1 MRKNHRKETAMA
13 RKSFHT
19 RSARYSRP
27 EWGEPREASPGA
39 VVAIL
44 VTLIVTIISAGTFN
58 RYTFVEAVLFPLWYV
73 AIGVGI
79 VGGGLFVLAFMRR
92 ERNIGKRVSMFL
104 IMSILCFAVAGIMLA
119 HVNHLFDQ
127 SEPVRYTVMIE
138 DKEYRASGKSRHREF
153 TVTARGD
160 TFDIDVS
167 RRHYKAFDVGDFFVI
182 EYHEGAL
189 GEPYYI
195 AVGGVTEKGDTP

>member
-1 MRKNHRKETAMA
+1 MA
-13 RKSFHT
+13 N
-19 RSARYSRP
+19 RSSRP
-27 EWGEPREASPGA
+27 KPNRTKPAKSTPGA
-39 VVAIL
+39 ATVT
-44 VTLIVTIISAGTFN
+44 VTLLILAVSVVSVAMWE
-58 RYTFVEAVLFPLWYV
+58 RYAFAETDLFPLWYV
-73 AIGVGI
+73 SLGVGI
-79 VGGGLFVLAFMRR
+79 LGGGLFVLKFV
-92 ERNIGKRVSMFL
+92 GKEHGTAKRAGTFL
-104 IMSILCFAVAGIMLA
+104 LMSLLCFFAAGTMLA

-138 DKEYRASGKSRHREF
+138 DKEYRVSGKSRHREF

-182 EYHEGAL
+182 EYREGAF
-189 GEPYYI
+189 GEPYYM

>member
-1 MRKNHRKETAMA
+1 MA

-79 VGGGLFVLAFMRR
+79 VGGGLFVLKFVGKEHGTA
-92 ERNIGKRVSMFL
+92 KRVGTFL
-104 IMSILCFAVAGIMLA
+104 LMSLLCFFAAGTMLA

-138 DKEYRASGKSRHREF
+138 DKEYRASGKRSHREF

-182 EYHEGAL
+182 EYREGAL
-189 GEPYYI
+189 GEPYYV